1 MTWCLYILATACM
14 SIFQGSQT
22 FQKVINLTK
31 FLIISSGIFQGQYI
45 ILIRI
50 SHIPL
55 LFIIT
60 FNLLS
65 EFVYL
70 HTYREVILITRSLC
84 CVPLSCR
91 YIYIYIIDKYLHTV
105 ASSSCLASCE
115 NMHHPSNRIKLS
127 QTKPLPP

>member
-1 MTWCLYILATACM
+1 MTWCLNILATACM

-31 FLIISSGIFQGQYI
+31 FLIISSGIFTRPIYHTDKDKPYPHPLHNYLQTAPIICLPAYIQGC
-45 ILIRI
+45 
-50 SHIPL
+50 
-55 LFIIT
+55 
-60 FNLLS
+60 N
-65 EFVYL
+65 
-70 HTYREVILITRSLC
+70 ITRSTC

-91 YIYIYIIDKYLHTV
+91 YIYIYIIDKYLHTA

-115 NMHHPSNRIKLS
+115 NMHHQSNRIKLS